1 MKFGTIGSGYIVRAF
16 LDGVYKNDG
25 EVVAVYSRR
34 QETGEALAKDY
45 GSPQVYTDL
54 EAMYNDENV
63 EVVYVASPNSLHYA
77 QSLKALQHGKHVVV
91 EKPMCATVAQAK
103 KLFEEAKE
111 RGLFIFEAITNQH
124 LPNYK
129 IIPEILGKI
138 GRIRMVQCNYSQYS
152 SRYDALKSGEEPNVF
167 SPKFSGGAL
176 SDINIYNIHFVI
188 GLFGLPKDVAYY
200 VNRHANGIDLS
211 GVAILT
217 YPDFIATCVGA
228 KDSAS
233 TNFAQI
239 QGEDGY
245 IYVRP
250 GSNGCREVELHIKDK
265 ITIYNQ
271 QEDSNALYYENV
283 DFKKI
288 IGTKDY
294 QARDAFMEE
303 SMKCMQVLNQARQF
317 ANLVFDEDTQPL

>member
-1 MKFGTIGSGYIVRAF
+1 MKFGTIGTGYIVRAF

-25 EVVAVYSRR
+25 ELAAVYSRR
-34 QETGEALAKDY
+34 QETGEAFAKAY

-103 KLFEEAKE
+103 RLFEEAKE

-129 IIPEILGKI
+129 IIPEILRKI

-167 SPKFSGGAL
+167 SPKYSGGAL
-176 SDINIYNIHFVI
+176 SDINIYNIHFVV

-211 GVAILT
+211 GVVILT

-265 ITIYNQ
+265 VTIYNQ
-271 QEDSNALYYENV
+271 QEDPNALYYENV

-288 IGTKDY
+288 IETKDY

-303 SMKCMQVLNQARQF
+303 SLKCMQVLNQARQF
-317 ANLVFDEDTQPL
+317 ANLVFDEDAQPL